1 MFAASLSNCFSTPK
15 RLVIEWVQY
24 YIYLTKPACFLFGLV
39 FAHGLV
45 KNAVADV
52 LMLYLIED
60 WESSNLPKAA
70 AIINIEEGVTAI
82 IALVIAHFTDACI
95 GRFKMVLFTTASY
108 IIGLMLLWF
117 STWLFPL
124 HVKVRVFYPAL
135 VLVALGKAGK
145 DPPFKAFLA
154 DQLPSD
160 NEEQVFD
167 RTNFWWRVLNFL
179 GAAVSVFLLNRL
191 SWKATFMIS
200 TIVMVTAYFWF
211 LSGFLVHLYDCKEPT
226 TSPLATLC
234 KVFKAA
240 ICNRN
245 LNYPPT
251 PTGYF
256 MNERHEVQFSPRHR
270 ILRWMDKAAIKR
282 SSSSDQEQKPTEEL
296 PSTNES
302 ESESELCS
310 VAEVKDA
317 KRLLTLI
324 PLWTTFL
331 MYSLVQAAGNT
342 FFIEQSDGMDFKVG
356 SYNVPI
362 NLFFVLKSLT
372 GAISSYLVDLLIPK
386 QWTTQTQQRAQI
398 LKINAGMVF
407 SILCCIVA
415 WQVEVH
421 RLKLIKKCGCWD
433 SDNENRKIPMSVL
446 WLVPQFFLLGF
457 IKGLAEDGLREFFYN
472 QVDKSMKLFET
483 PFNGL
488 VIGIGK
494 FLIVF
499 FIPFRR
505 SWFGDAI
512 NYSRLDKY
520 FRLLAILSFC
530 NLCFCVFVSCRYAR
544 LEGEQQPKIIQFQP
558 QEPPIQEDAQD
569 QERLQK

>member
-1 MFAASLSNCFSTPK
+1 
-15 RLVIEWVQY
+15 
-24 YIYLTKPACFLFGLV
+24 
-39 FAHGLV
+39 
-45 KNAVADV
+45 
-52 LMLYLIED
+52 
-60 WESSNLPKAA
+60 
-70 AIINIEEGVTAI
+70 
-82 IALVIAHFTDACI
+82 
-95 GRFKMVLFTTASY
+95 
-108 IIGLMLLWF
+108 MLLWF

-124 HVKVRVFYPAL
+124 HVKVRVFYLAL

-167 RTNFWWRVLNFL
+167 RTNFWWGVLKFL
-179 GAAVSVFLLNRL
+179 GAAVSVFLLTRL

-200 TIVMVTAYFWF
+200 TILM
-211 LSGFLVHLYDCKEPT
+211 
-226 TSPLATLC
+226 
-234 KVFKAA
+234 A

-282 SSSSDQEQKPTEEL
+282 SSSSDQEEL

-372 GAISSYLVDLLIPK
+372 GDISSYLVDLLIPK

-421 RLKLIKKCGCWD
+421 RLQLIKKCGCWD

-457 IKGLAEDGLREFFYN
+457 IEGLAEDGLREFFYN

-483 PFNGL
+483 PFNGF
-488 VIGIGK
+488 VIGIGR

-499 FIPFRR
+499 FILFRR
-505 SWFGDAI
+505 SWFGDTI
-512 NYSRLDKY
+512 NHSRLDKY

-530 NLCFCVFVSCRYAR
+530 NLCFCGFVSYRYAR
-544 LEGEQQPKIIQFQP
+544 LEGEQQPEIIQFQP

-569 QERLQK
+569 QERLQR